1 MEPHHHSLTV
11 GRSEELDFEDLRRGC
26 TVTNIFFFFYI
37 SKLDSQESLFL
48 LPILTMVHKIVQTI
62 PKGLIL
68 DVAFE

>member
-26 TVTNIFFFFYI
+26 TVTNIFFFNI

-48 LPILTMVHKIVQTI
+48 LPILTMVHKIAQTI